1 MENEQIKRKF
11 PIGMTIILIL
21 IGWVAVSLLLG
32 IFKNTLHLYQLG
44 PVLITGAGA
53 IIINLVI
60 VGILGTIFYG
70 IIKRLRWARKLTIGW
85 YVFSMILSLINMI
98 SFLANKTMFGIY
110 YQKTLSPEAYALY
123 LKNPAIITGG
133 LIVALVFSSIV
144 GIIVIIYLA
153 RKKDFF
159 VN

>member
-1 MENEQIKRKF
+1 MENEQIKQKF
-11 PIGMTIILIL
+11 PVGMIIILVL

-60 VGILGTIFYG
+60 FGIFGTIFYG
-70 IIKRLRWARKLTIGW
+70 IIKRLRWIRKLAIGW
-85 YVFSMILSLINMI
+85 YVFSIILSLINTI
-98 SFLANKTMFGIY
+98 SFLANKTMFGLY
-110 YQKTLSPEAYALY
+110 YQKTLSPEAYSLY
-123 LKNPAIITGG
+123 LKNPTIITGVW
-133 LIVALVFSSIV
+133 IVALVSSSII
-144 GIIVIIYLA
+144 GIIIITYLV